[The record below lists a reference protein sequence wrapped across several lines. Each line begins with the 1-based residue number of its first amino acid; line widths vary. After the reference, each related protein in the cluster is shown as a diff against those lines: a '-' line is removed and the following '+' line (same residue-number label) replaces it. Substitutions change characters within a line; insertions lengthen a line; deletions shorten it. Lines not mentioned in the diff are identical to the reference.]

1 MCMLFCIRIPLL
13 SPTSPFQRLNLQKNW
28 KEHFLIKF
36 DNNQKIQW
44 TAGQSVELQEN
55 WLTRMDVNMERHG
68 CMTPRRW
75 EAAFF
80 SNNGF
85 YAKIGKKI
93 FKFFQLLVCLPKD
106 HFLPFE
112 SCSFI
117 QSFIPLVGNNIS
129 K

>member
-80 SNNGF
+80 LTMVF
-85 YAKIGKKI
+85 MLKLGKKYLSFFNFWFVCPKII
-93 FKFFQLLVCLPKD
+93 FYHLKVAHLFKALY
-106 HFLPFE
+106 H
-112 SCSFI
+112 
-117 QSFIPLVGNNIS
+117 
-129 K
+129 